1 MPQIPAQIPIQLP
14 AQQEDLGAKYSATPQ
29 ISFNEFLALPET
41 QPASEYIDG
50 QIDQKPMPQG
60 QHSTFQAE
68 IVTSINLISKPQ
80 KLAFAFPELRCNFGN
95 ISLVP
100 DITVMRWANIPF
112 LENKRIANQILT
124 PPDWIIEILS
134 PHQSPLRLMNKIS
147 TAITNGTELG
157 WLISPEQ
164 DLIMVYEGDQ
174 FPEKKSGADILPVL
188 DVLDWHIT
196 VNDIFDLLYLT

>member
-14 AQQEDLGAKYSATPQ
+14 AQQEDLGAKYSVTPQ

-95 ISLVP
+95 ISIKVFSHSP
-100 DITVMRWANIPF
+100 NI
-112 LENKRIANQILT
+112 I
-124 PPDWIIEILS
+124 
-134 PHQSPLRLMNKIS
+134 
-147 TAITNGTELG
+147 
-157 WLISPEQ
+157 
-164 DLIMVYEGDQ
+164 
-174 FPEKKSGADILPVL
+174 
-188 DVLDWHIT
+188 
-196 VNDIFDLLYLT
+196 